1 MTLARSQSNAPSQ
14 RASRRISRCVPRCTS
29 KRLNKLKSL
38 SVCVT
43 VALISV
49 SSWIGSV
56 TLDLGSQA
64 HAQSLDIKF
73 DSSLSSGVMVGPNG
87 SEVSMRRAPLLLDFD
102 AAFIFDG
109 DESVEWVLGSL
120 IQTEFT
126 PGFALNPQIRLR
138 RKWKLMEGFAGVG
151 LPFFM
156 KPYTRLGTELSFGGS
171 FPTGSALALVAQVN
185 LQTYFWGSDLPEN
198 HTVFTINGAVGV
210 RMRF

>member
-1 MTLARSQSNAPSQ
+1 MTLARSQSNALSH
-14 RASRRISRCVPRCTS
+14 RTPRSVS
-29 KRLNKLKSL
+29 KRSGKLNVL

-43 VALISV
+43 AVIISI
-49 SSWIGSV
+49 SSWVGSA
-56 TLDLGSQA
+56 TLDLSSQA

-73 DSSLSSGVMVGPNG
+73 DSSLSSGLMVGPNG
-87 SEVSMRRAPLLLDFD
+87 SEISMRRAPLLLDFD

-138 RKWKLMEGFAGVG
+138 RKWKLVEGFAGVG
-151 LPFFM
+151 IPFFM

-185 LQTYFWGSDLPEN
+185 LQTYFWGSDLPDN